1 MKETVER
8 ETAFRKALVDA
19 QIKLNI
25 DWYQAQKEAEIIS
38 KVEKQLAPFSIEYFE
53 QSLLGHDKH
62 GWSHKQNWR
71 ENPSMQALGS
81 TPSSCLLH
89 HIHYP

>member
-38 KVEKQLAPFSIEYFE
+38 EVEKQLALFSTEYFDN
-53 QSLLGHDKH
+53 HH
-62 GWSHKQNWR
+62 
-71 ENPSMQALGS
+71 QAMINMVNL
-81 TPSSCLLH
+81 TIKTKEETLLH
-89 HIHYP
+89 KR